1 MRRLSPEKGLRQR
14 EKAALRAR
22 PLSIYDHHAACRK
35 DISAGCTFFQ
45 TRAYTATGH
54 KRSGDKEELWTIQI
68 KRLSQQLQKD
78 PAALRAIM
86 TSQDGQQLL
95 RRLTEKDQGAG
106 LRQAVQSAVQ
116 GDTAAMTQMV
126 RQVLESPGGAE
137 LVQRIQ
143 RSIPGGR

>member
-1 MRRLSPEKGLRQR
+1 M
-14 EKAALRAR
+14 
-22 PLSIYDHHAACRK
+22 D
-35 DISAGCTFFQ
+35 D
-45 TRAYTATGH
+45 
-54 KRSGDKEELWTIQI
+54 QI

-116 GDTAAMTQMV
+116 GDTVAMTQMV

>member
-1 MRRLSPEKGLRQR
+1 M
-14 EKAALRAR
+14 
-22 PLSIYDHHAACRK
+22 D
-35 DISAGCTFFQ
+35 D
-45 TRAYTATGH
+45 
-54 KRSGDKEELWTIQI
+54 QI

-95 RRLTEKDQGAG
+95 LRLTENDQGAG